1 MKLSQIILI
10 EKTLDIVSL
19 LNKYRTRDDVYIS
32 YSDIPKLGI
41 NPQSDFKTPIGIY
54 AYPLKEMW
62 ESVENN
68 AVPYAGKREYVIV
81 FQSTHLILDVDQY
94 TKAMLDSDVDI
105 IKKKYLGDYI
115 KWYSRFHA
123 DHSWGNQVRYEREAL
138 DLFFEDGNLT
148 EMFKRPGKDGGWN
161 FQKKWIET
169 IFFSKHHLSDED
181 INEFTGASQETI
193 NKVRDIVKEW
203 NEGKTISE
211 EKGITYLN
219 HDIANWTEDATYP
232 TAAASV
238 FFNITRNI
246 ASFMASH
253 HNRKSQIVW
262 TALLRSLGYEGFTD
276 KTNMGII
283 HPNEPTQ
290 AVFFSI
296 KPLRLI
302 EILKNKKEPPKTEP
316 TEFYHNKAKEADA
329 SVNKLD
335 PDWKT
340 IATALKHGWVA
351 KPKS

>member
-10 EKTLDIVSL
+10 EKTLDIVSS

-81 FQSTHLILDVDQY
+81 FQSVHPILDVDQY
-94 TKAMLDSDVDI
+94 TKSMLDNDVDI

-115 KWYSRFHA
+115 KWYSRFNA
-123 DHSWGNQVRYEREAL
+123 DHTWGNQNRYEGEVL
-138 DLFFEDGNLT
+138 DLFFNDDNLT
-148 EMFKRPGKDGGWN
+148 DHFKRSIDGSWHS
-161 FQKKWIET
+161 QKKWIDT
-169 IFFSKHHLSDED
+169 IFFSEGHPSWKPLSDDD
-181 INEFTGASQETI
+181 INEFTGASKKTI
-193 NKVRDIVKEW
+193 NKIRAVVKEW
-203 NEGKTISE
+203 DEGKLISE
-211 EKGITYLN
+211 EKGIAYFN
-219 HDIANWTEDATYP
+219 NDIANWSEDATYS

-246 ASFMASH
+246 ASLMASH
-253 HNRKSQIVW
+253 YNRKSQIVW

-276 KTNMGII
+276 KTNIGII

-302 EILKNKKEPPKTEP
+302 EILKSKKEPPKSEP
-316 TEFYHNKAKEADA
+316 REFYHNKAKQAYA
-329 SVNKLD
+329 SDVDLLNYLD

-340 IATALKHGWVA
+340 KY
-351 KPKS
+351 KKKS